1 MWRIFDRRCCAGA
14 NSLKDSVQ
22 RMPATR
28 TIEPLL
34 PQSGFGFQSVVQ
46 PPMPHP
52 LIMRLLWCWIAFA
65 EGQKLATKHIYRL
78 YVIARAAIFMLS
90 SLRKVVHPWKWLEA
104 QRQQQ
109 RAYRELMALDDS
121 ALADIGITRANIPNV
136 VFGCKQAQRE
146 VEERGGKKTR
156 RRCS

>member
-1 MWRIFDRRCCAGA
+1 M
-14 NSLKDSVQ
+14 L
-22 RMPATR
+22 
-28 TIEPLL
+28 
-34 PQSGFGFQSVVQ
+34 
-46 PPMPHP
+46 HP

-65 EGQKLATKHIYRL
+65 DGQKPAKKHICRL
-78 YVIARAAIFMLS
+78 YVIARAVIFMLS

-121 ALADIGITRANIPNV
+121 ALADIGITRTNIPNV